1 MSSRRMSYF
10 IAIAE
15 IQNISKAAQA
25 LHVSQPS
32 LSQYLNRLEEGL
44 GVKLLDR
51 TCTPLRLTEEGKLY
65 LEYVREV
72 TEVERRFEN
81 RLQARKKATEK
92 TLSIGIPTQ
101 LTPMLFRKFVQ
112 GFLHANSEKQLTIR
126 DGTSLSVREELFR
139 GEVDVA
145 FFHTQVPEDARLI
158 SFIIQEERLFLA
170 CNRNSSLVRGRTGTR
185 EHPLLLTK
193 ADFPRM
199 AEMLFLIPPKTY
211 FINSVIWNHLKE
223 IGLSPKKILELPA
236 LSSIGDCLLEPENNG
251 ISLLADFS
259 IAGMKS
265 IDEITFVKIEGHD
278 LRWYLTMSYLADTPL
293 SPSGYSLWKYV
304 SGRR

>member
-1 MSSRRMSYF
+1 MYSRRMSYF

-15 IQNISKAAQA
+15 IQNISKAAQQ

-32 LSQYLNRLEEGL
+32 LSQYLNRLEESL

-51 TCTPLRLTEEGKLY
+51 TCTPLCLTEAGKLY

-72 TEVERRFEN
+72 TEAEKRLES
-81 RLQARKKATEK
+81 RLQVHKKLTKK

-101 LTPMLFRKFVQ
+101 LTPLLFREMIQ
-112 GFLHANSEKQLTIR
+112 GFLHTNPEKQMTIR
-126 DGTSLSVREELFR
+126 DGTSLSVKEELLN
-139 GEVDVA
+139 GDVDIA
-145 FFHTQVPEDARLI
+145 FFHTQEPQDARLI
-158 SFIIQEERLFLA
+158 SFIIQEEHLFLA
-170 CNRNSSLVRGRTGTR
+170 CNRNSSLAGGRAGTR

-193 ADFPRM
+193 ADFPQM
-199 AEMLFLIPPKTY
+199 TEMLFLIPPKTY
-211 FINSVIWNHLKE
+211 FINAVIWNHLKE
-223 IGLSPKKILELPA
+223 IGLLPKKVLELPA
-236 LSSIGDCLLEPENNG
+236 LSSIGDYLLEPENNG

-259 IAGMKS
+259 IVGMNS

-293 SPSGYSLWKYV
+293 SPSGYALWKYV